1 MPGSGGRQVAS
12 RVRAGAIAASLAS
25 LPFTLPHVVEDF
37 AEGIA
42 GRAGLSTGVAALLL
56 GGFLALQSLALIL
69 VARGRG
75 LVLVLGVA
83 LIWLAGA
90 VVEHGG
96 DLVGG
101 RVRGGAASTIWI
113 AGLMAAQAATAFHA
127 AWALLNERA

>member
-1 MPGSGGRQVAS
+1 MAS
-12 RVRAGAIAASLAS
+12 RKRLGVIVASLAS

-42 GRAGLSTGVAALLL
+42 GRAGLSTGGAALLL

-69 VARGRG
+69 VARGRRRG

-113 AGLMAAQAATAFHA
+113 AGLMAAQAATAVLA
-127 AWALLNERA
+127 AWALLSERA